1 MLGNSPAR
9 GVRETNRYCA
19 ALLVNKTKNNYKK
32 IKHGKKP
39 HTDRTATVDRCIT
52 LCYKNWGNERGR
64 ETESESDQL
73 QLLLQLIQSIDG
85 AELMQLT

>member
-1 MLGNSPAR
+1 MPGNLPAR

-19 ALLVNKTKNNYKK
+19 ALLVNKTKNNYEK

-52 LCYKNWGNERGR
+52 LCYKNWERGR

-73 QLLLQLIQSIDG
+73 QLLLQLIQSICG